1 MASDFVCPKNAY
13 CTDTTRTLVGANKTE
28 IYHRTVTSLTGQG
41 PAYTGSIT
49 ETYYKEYGIFST
61 GDWILAARSTDGGK
75 TQTFTS
81 DAGAD
86 LRKSMSPGGDMY
98 KNVQANVQTT
108 LAKGGQSGTLD
119 KISSEQQK
127 KAGIIPQNAAA
138 PPDAQQPAAADATP
152 TADAQ
157 KAANDDLKSPAN
169 ARGEYGDLRYPIT
182 KVDDNQDHILFSM
195 WEYSPKP
202 INTSNTQTPGISGS
216 RNKDRKSIGS
226 VILPIPAG
234 ISDSNRV
241 RWGEDSLSPEQSFL
255 GDLLSR
261 GITGEDGGAPGAL
274 GKGAGYIKENS
285 TTTQEYFKNR
295 YVQAVTGVNLLAR
308 NEGAIINPNMEL
320 LFQAPSLRSFPF
332 NFRLTPRSENEA
344 IEVRKIIRFFKQ
356 GMSVKKTKGELFL
369 KAPNTFQITYYNG
382 TYNGTKKDHPYL
394 TKFKECALTD
404 FTVNYTPDGN
414 YMTYEGKEASM
425 TAYEISM
432 QFSELEPIFNDDYP
446 KDGDATIGY

>member
-13 CTDTTRTLVGANKTE
+13 CTDTTKTLVGANKTE

-119 KISSEQQK
+119 KISPEQQK

-138 PPDAQQPAAADATP
+138 PPDAQQPPANATQP

-157 KAANDDLKSPAN
+157 KAANDDIDTTK
-169 ARGEYGDLRYPIT
+169 GEPRKYPSLRYPEGKIN
-182 KVDDNQDHILFSM
+182 DNQDYILFSM
-195 WEYSPKP
+195 LEYSPKP
-202 INTSNTQTPGISGS
+202 IDTSNTQTPGISGS
-216 RNKDRKSIGS
+216 RATNRQSIGS
-226 VILPIPAG
+226 VTLPIPAG

-241 RWGEDSLSPEQSFL
+241 RWGESSLSPEDSFL
-255 GDLLSR
+255 AGLLSR
-261 GITGEDGGAPGAL
+261 GITGKDGGAGGAITNA
-274 GKGAGYIKENS
+274 AGYVKEN
-285 TTTQEYFKNR
+285 TKTTQEYFANR

-308 NEGAIINPNMEL
+308 NKGAVVNPNMEL
-320 LFQAPSLRSFPF
+320 LFEAPSLRSFPF
-332 NFRLTPRSENEA
+332 NFRLTPRSEKEA

-356 GMSVKKTKGELFL
+356 GMSVKRTKGELFL
-369 KAPNTFQITYYNG
+369 KAPNTFQITY
-382 TYNGTKKDHPYL
+382 YNGTKKDHPYL

-404 FTVNYTPDGN
+404 FTVNYTPDGS

-425 TAYEISM
+425 TAYEISI

>member
-1 MASDFVCPKNAY
+1 MAYTPTYTTGADGKSMAKVVK
-13 CTDTTRTLVGANKTE
+13 TDTVTLDIGGKK
-28 IYHRTVTSLTGQG
+28 IQG
-41 PAYTGSIT
+41 YQTTYADGKSKWIT
-49 ETYYKEYGIFST
+49 T
-61 GDWILAARSTDGGK
+61 GDASNNSGYDYS
-75 TQTFTS
+75 TFTS
-81 DAGAD
+81 QKNSSGKWIWTPTTTDSISNLADSTGISSKQIEKDLYTQAIQNSLDNNRVTQLGGTDNAKKIDDTIPKAGA
-86 LRKSMSPGGDMY
+86 SASP
-98 KNVQANVQTT
+98 
-108 LAKGGQSGTLD
+108 
-119 KISSEQQK
+119 
-127 KAGIIPQNAAA
+127 P
-138 PPDAQQPAAADATP
+138 PAADEKQP

-157 KAANDDLKSPAN
+157 KAANDDLKSPA
-169 ARGEYGDLRYPIT
+169 ARGEYGHLRYPIT

-216 RNKDRKSIGS
+216 RNKDRNPIGS

-285 TTTQEYFKNR
+285 TTAKEYFKNR

-308 NEGAIINPNMEL
+308 NEGAIVNPNMEL
-320 LFQAPSLRSFPF
+320 LFNSPSLRSFLF
-332 NFRLTPRSENEA
+332 NFRLTPRSEPEA

-369 KAPNTFQITYYNG
+369 KAPNTFQITYCNG

-404 FTVNYTPDGN
+404 FTVNYTPDGS

-425 TAYEISM
+425 TAYEISI
-432 QFSELEPIFNDDYP
+432 QLSELEPIFNDDYP

>member
-13 CTDTTRTLVGANKTE
+13 CTDTTRTLVGANKTK

-119 KISSEQQK
+119 KISPEQQK
-127 KAGIIPQNAAA
+127 KAGIIPQNAAT
-138 PPDAQQPAAADATP
+138 PPTANTTPAADATP

-382 TYNGTKKDHPYL
+382 TKKDHPYL

-404 FTVNYTPDGN
+404 FTVNYTPDGS

>member
-119 KISSEQQK
+119 KISPEQQK

-138 PPDAQQPAAADATP
+138 PADATQPAADATPP

-169 ARGEYGDLRYPIT
+169 ARREYGDLRYPIT
-182 KVDDNQDHILFSM
+182 KVDDNQDYILFSM

-216 RNKDRKSIGS
+216 RNKDRKPIGN

-285 TTTQEYFKNR
+285 TTTKEYFKNR

-308 NEGAIINPNMEL
+308 NEGAIVNPNMEL
-320 LFQAPSLRSFPF
+320 LFNSPSLRSFPF
-332 NFRLTPRSENEA
+332 NFRLTPRSEPEA
-344 IEVRKIIRFFKQ
+344 EMVRKIIRFFKQ

-382 TYNGTKKDHPYL
+382 QSKEHPYL

-414 YMTYEGKEASM
+414 YMTYTGASM

>member
-1 MASDFVCPKNAY
+1 
-13 CTDTTRTLVGANKTE
+13 
-28 IYHRTVTSLTGQG
+28 
-41 PAYTGSIT
+41 
-49 ETYYKEYGIFST
+49 
-61 GDWILAARSTDGGK
+61 
-75 TQTFTS
+75 
-81 DAGAD
+81 
-86 LRKSMSPGGDMY
+86 
-98 KNVQANVQTT
+98 
-108 LAKGGQSGTLD
+108 
-119 KISSEQQK
+119 
-127 KAGIIPQNAAA
+127 
-138 PPDAQQPAAADATP
+138 
-152 TADAQ
+152 
-157 KAANDDLKSPAN
+157 
-169 ARGEYGDLRYPIT
+169 
-182 KVDDNQDHILFSM
+182 M

-285 TTTQEYFKNR
+285 TTTKEYFKNR

-308 NEGAIINPNMEL
+308 NEGAIVNPNMEL
-320 LFQAPSLRSFPF
+320 LFNSPSLRSFPF
-332 NFRLTPRSENEA
+332 NFRLTPRSEPEA

-356 GMSVKKTKGELFL
+356 GMSVKRTKGELFL

-382 TYNGTKKDHPYL
+382 QSKEHPYL

-404 FTVNYTPDGN
+404 FTVNYTPDGS